1 MFEVKSLDAFYGK
14 SQALVD
20 VSFQLSAGGFLAI
33 LGKNGMGKTTLLNS
47 IVGGVKAKGSI
58 RLDGYQ
64 LDEKRV
70 DERVKR
76 GIGYVP
82 QGRGIF
88 PKFSVQENLAVGL
101 FTERFESE
109 SLQSERLDFV
119 FDLFPILK
127 EFLSR
132 KGGDLSGGQQQQL
145 AIGRALMTNPKILLL
160 DEPMEGIQP
169 NIVEQIEQV
178 LVRLNSELGLGILL
192 VEQNL
197 EFLRRN
203 ADSFLILDRGH
214 VVSKGEIGGFSS
226 DLIDKY
232 LTA

>member
-1 MFEVKSLDAFYGK
+1 MLEVSHLDAFYGK

-20 VSFQLSAGGFLAI
+20 VSFRLDTGGFLAI

-47 IVGGVKAKGSI
+47 IVGGVKANGSI
-58 RLDGYQ
+58 SLDSHS
-64 LDEKRV
+64 LSSKRV
-70 DERVKR
+70 DERVKH

-101 FTERFESE
+101 FTDRFEDE
-109 SLQSERLDFV
+109 TGASERLEFV
-119 FDLFPILK
+119 FQLFPILK

-145 AIGRALMTNPKILLL
+145 AIGRALMTNPKVLLL

-178 LVRLNSELGLGILL
+178 LIRLNSELNLGILL

-197 EFLRRN
+197 DFLRRH

-214 VVSKGEIGGFSS
+214 VVSEGKIDGFSS
-226 DLIDKY
+226 DLVDKF

>member
-109 SLQSERLDFV
+109 SFQSERLDFV

>member
-1 MFEVKSLDAFYGK
+1 MLSIRNLDAYYGK
-14 SQALVD
+14 SQALVNI
-20 VSFQLSAGGFLAI
+20 SFELEPGGFLAV

-47 IVGGVKAKGSI
+47 IVGGVTSSGSI
-58 RLDGYQ
+58 AVDGSE
-64 LDEKRV
+64 LSSKRV
-70 DERVKR
+70 DERVKS

-88 PKFSVQENLAVGL
+88 PKFSVRENLEAGT
-101 FTERFESE
+101 FTDRFSSSAERE
-109 SLQSERLDFV
+109 ERLDFV
-119 FDLFPILK
+119 LNLFPILN
-127 EFLSR
+127 EFLLR

-145 AIGRALMTNPKILLL
+145 AIGRALMTNPKVLLL

-169 NIVEQIEQV
+169 NIVEQIENV

-197 EFLRRN
+197 EFLRRH
-203 ADSFLILDRGH
+203 ADSYLILDRGS
-214 VVSKGEIGGFSS
+214 VVSKGNINQFNKE
-226 DLIDKY
+226 LIDKH

>member
-214 VVSKGEIGGFSS
+214 IVSKGGNRWV
-226 DLIDKY
+226 
-232 LTA
+232 

>member
-214 VVSKGEIGGFSS
+214 VVSKGEIGWFSS

>member
-88 PKFSVQENLAVGL
+88 PKFSVQEHLAVGL

>member
-145 AIGRALMTNPKILLL
+145 AIGRALMTNPKIL
-160 DEPMEGIQP
+160 
-169 NIVEQIEQV
+169 
-178 LVRLNSELGLGILL
+178 
-192 VEQNL
+192 
-197 EFLRRN
+197 
-203 ADSFLILDRGH
+203 
-214 VVSKGEIGGFSS
+214 
-226 DLIDKY
+226 
-232 LTA
+232 